1 MKVGL
6 RYAVAVMATAV
17 VLSACG
23 ADVGIG
29 AGVGGGNSYVGV
41 GGSFNLDGSGSSITP
56 YGKIGAGV
64 EVTR

>member
-23 ADVGIG
+23 AGVGVG

-41 GGSFNLDGSGSSITP
+41 GGSFNLDGSSSVTP